1 MGTDTKIK
9 FNHSAFENQ
18 LQKNIA
24 YDITKDEAF
33 NKAANK
39 TSPLNIR
46 KKTRSTLAPYTGV
59 WNDSTAIHLL
69 NRAMFGAKPSDVTTA
84 ISLTPSTTVDAL
96 LNNTPS
102 AYPIGLNWYE
112 NTYADTTGVA
122 FGNSWIN
129 ADYGDGTIDYYR
141 KIGLQAMWMK
151 NIMTQNFSLQE
162 KMVLFLYNL
171 VPVQFQLV
179 GDARFLYQYIQLLH
193 QYALGNY
200 KDFIRDMTKDGAM
213 LYFLNGYIN
222 NKYSPDEN
230 YGRELQELFTVGKE
244 GGQQYAEADVQAA
257 AKVLTG
263 WRVDSANIS
272 TFFDPTFHD
281 TTNKTFSAFYNNTT
295 ITGQSGS
302 NAGDIELDALL
313 AMIMG
318 GQSGIT
324 AANYICKKLY
334 RFFVYYDIDS
344 NIETNIIAPLATTLI
359 NNNWELKP
367 VLEQLLKS
375 EHFFDIQSQGCYIK
389 TPIDKI
395 CGLTRVL
402 SVPVDPLTTFEDEYW
417 LYVRQW
423 YYADAMGMGVG
434 EAPNVS
440 GFKPYYQNPQWQE
453 LFINSNTHPKR
464 LQWTD
469 QLLTAYGHYVNGST
483 SYKANL
489 PLFAS
494 TLSNPADPD
503 VLVADVVKHCF
514 GLPVSQTKRNY
525 FKAIL
530 LSNQTNNS
538 YWTNAWND
546 YIASPTDPTALA
558 VVTNRLRLMLTEMF
572 RMAEHQLC

>member
-1 MGTDTKIK
+1 
-9 FNHSAFENQ
+9 
-18 LQKNIA
+18 
-24 YDITKDEAF
+24 
-33 NKAANK
+33 
-39 TSPLNIR
+39 
-46 KKTRSTLAPYTGV
+46 
-59 WNDSTAIHLL
+59 
-69 NRAMFGAKPSDVTTA
+69 
-84 ISLTPSTTVDAL
+84 
-96 LNNTPS
+96 
-102 AYPIGLNWYE
+102 
-112 NTYADTTGVA
+112 
-122 FGNSWIN
+122 
-129 ADYGDGTIDYYR
+129 
-141 KIGLQAMWMK
+141 
-151 NIMTQNFSLQE
+151 
-162 KMVLFLYNL
+162 
-171 VPVQFQLV
+171 
-179 GDARFLYQYIQLLH
+179 
-193 QYALGNY
+193 
-200 KDFIRDMTKDGAM
+200 
-213 LYFLNGYIN
+213 
-222 NKYSPDEN
+222 
-230 YGRELQELFTVGKE
+230 
-244 GGQQYAEADVQAA
+244 
-257 AKVLTG
+257 
-263 WRVDSANIS
+263 
-272 TFFDPTFHD
+272 
-281 TTNKTFSAFYNNTT
+281 
-295 ITGQSGS
+295 
-302 NAGDIELDALL
+302 
-313 AMIMG
+313 MG

-514 GLPVSQTKRNY
+514 GLPVSQIKRDY

-538 YWTNAWND
+538 YWTIAWND